1 MKGETGKGSQ
11 LGGYS
16 NTLSKKRWRLD
27 NTKVPIASKG
37 GALVENMYLV
47 QEEKGLEF
55 EGILEL
61 SLKGRGD
68 GADPRHM
75 QRWLNGSPLVQEMIH
90 FS

>member
-1 MKGETGKGSQ
+1 
-11 LGGYS
+11 
-16 NTLSKKRWRLD
+16 
-27 NTKVPIASKG
+27 
-37 GALVENMYLV
+37 MYLV

-68 GADPRHM
+68 GADRRHM
-75 QRWLNGSPLVQEMIH
+75 QRWLNGPPLVQEMIH